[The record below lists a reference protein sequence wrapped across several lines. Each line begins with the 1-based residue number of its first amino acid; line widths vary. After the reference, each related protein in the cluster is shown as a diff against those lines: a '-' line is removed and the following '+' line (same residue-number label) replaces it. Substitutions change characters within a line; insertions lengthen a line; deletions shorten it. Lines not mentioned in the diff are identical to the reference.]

1 MDGTTSE
8 RRMRSGAVALG
19 LVGSLAMA
27 LTSCGGEP
35 DQRCVDSTTYKT
47 VANQLCTSSKG
58 GGYADGSRYQ
68 WYQQGGN
75 STYVSGYHRYYGS
88 GGSRLTTGRGST
100 GGEDGG
106 GDGGGEGI
114 TRGGLGGHSGSG
126 HGG

>member
-1 MDGTTSE
+1 
-8 RRMRSGAVALG
+8 MRSGAVALG
-19 LVGSLAMA
+19 LVSTLALA
-27 LTSCGGEP
+27 LTSCGSEP
-35 DQRCVDSTTYKT
+35 DRRCVDTTNYRN
-47 VANQLCTSSKG
+47 VADKLCNSEPDG
-58 GGYADGSRYQ
+58 GVGDSDRYE

-75 STYVSGYHRYYGS
+75 SSYVNGYHRYYGS